1 MINPQPISSLVSRLR
16 GVAADFDRKIFGWSA
31 VLALFLLV
39 IYLIYFWSLKNGIDS
54 LNESGRRRLEVY
66 VTSLEN
72 VLDKYDYLPKT
83 LELNKDIF
91 MLLQNPQDKKLVA
104 TVNQYLEQ
112 INEQAK
118 SNVIYVIGLDG
129 VPLASSNWNQPSSF
143 VGINLSYRP
152 YVQDALHNI
161 PGRFY
166 GIGTTSQEAG
176 YYFAHGIYRNG
187 KILGIAAVKISL
199 DKLEKN
205 WSQGNDQVM
214 LVDENNVIFLSS
226 VPKLKYK
233 TIGHLDQKTLA
244 SLNETHQYFKQDLD
258 SIHFINAKF
267 LPYGTRVISIK
278 EESRKASLES
288 RERQQSLEILENV
301 GNPANMGNQEN
312 PENTAGSYLV
322 TEGRTMSQ
330 ANWRFILLSD
340 FGKVQTSAGTTSA
353 FAVVIFGLLT
363 FVFLYMRQRNMAI
376 VQNIAAKEALQHA
389 YDNLELMVA
398 ERTSALNLT
407 TRNLTLE
414 IAERHQAQLALQ
426 TTQNELIQAGKMAV
440 LGQMSAGITHEL
452 NQPLTALNML
462 SDNALVFLERGNIEE
477 ARKNLATIRQVI
489 DRMGTITRQL
499 KVFARKSASTLT
511 SVAIRNAI
519 MNAKFL
525 VDRRMQLEDVSF
537 NQLIPDM
544 EIFALGDSNRLE
556 QVLVN
561 LFNNA
566 LDSMENSTQS
576 CLTVEVHNTA
586 ERVFIAVKDTG
597 PGIPEEVL
605 SHLFEPFFT
614 TKAQG
619 AGLGLGLV
627 ISAQIVREFGGIL
640 SGKNVPD
647 SGAIFTVE
655 LRAAAQEVKNA

>member
-1 MINPQPISSLVSRLR
+1 VQNDASTNPAERQPISDLVSRLR
-16 GVAADFDRKIFGWSA
+16 VYCPVFNRNFVGWSFS
-31 VLALFLLV
+31 VVIFLFV
-39 IYLIYFWSLKNGIDS
+39 TYLIYFWSLKNGIDS
-54 LNESGRRRLEVY
+54 LNESGSRRLEVY
-66 VTSLEN
+66 ATSLEN

-83 LELNKDIF
+83 LELNKDVF
-91 MLLQNPQDKKLVA
+91 TLLQNPHDKKLVA

-112 INEQAK
+112 INDQAK

-129 VPLASSNWNQPSSF
+129 ITLASSNWSQSSSF

-152 YVQDALHNI
+152 YFLDALRHI

-166 GIGTTSQEAG
+166 GIGTTSNEAG

-187 KILGIAAVKISL
+187 KMLGVAAVKISL

-233 TIGHLDQKTLA
+233 TIGRLDQKTIDR
-244 SLNETHQYFKQDLD
+244 LNETHQYSKQELD
-258 SIHFINAKF
+258 PIHFINEGF

-278 EESRKASLES
+278 EEGKKASL
-288 RERQQSLEILENV
+288 
-301 GNPANMGNQEN
+301 GNP
-312 PENTAGSYLV
+312 AGSYLV
-322 TEGRTMSQ
+322 TEGRTVSQ

-353 FAVVIFGLLT
+353 FAVVIVGLMM

-376 VQNIAAKEALQHA
+376 KQNIAAKEALQHA

-407 TRNLTLE
+407 TRNLTQE
-414 IAERHQAQLALQ
+414 IAERYQAQQALQ

-452 NQPLTALNML
+452 NQPLTALHTL
-462 SDNALVFLERGNIEE
+462 SDNALVLLDRGNIEE
-477 ARKNLATIRQVI
+477 VRNNLSIIRQVV

-499 KVFARKSASTLT
+499 KVFARKSATTLT
-511 SVAIRNAI
+511 SVPTCNAI
-519 MNAKFL
+519 TNAKFL
-525 VDRRMQLEDVSF
+525 VDRRMQLEGVSF
-537 NQLIPDM
+537 NQIVPDN
-544 EIFALGDSNRLE
+544 EVFARGDGNRLE

-566 LDSMENSTQS
+566 LDSMEHSTHRR
-576 CLTVEVHNTA
+576 LTVEVRSA
-586 ERVFIAVKDTG
+586 GERILISVKDTG
-597 PGIPEEVL
+597 PGISEEV
-605 SHLFEPFFT
+605 SKHLFEPFYT

-619 AGLGLGLV
+619 VGLGLGLV
-627 ISAQIVREFGGIL
+627 ISAQIVREFGGEL
-640 SGKNVPD
+640 SGANSLD
-647 SGAIFTVE
+647 GGAIFTIE
-655 LRAAAQEVKNA
+655 LRAVAQEVNNV

>member
-1 MINPQPISSLVSRLR
+1 VQNDASTKSIKPQPGSGLVSRLR
-16 GVAADFDRKIFGWSA
+16 VFCPVFNRNFVGWSSA
-31 VLALFLLV
+31 FVIFLFV
-39 IYLIYFWSLKNGIDS
+39 TYLIYFWSLKNGIDS
-54 LNESGRRRLEVY
+54 LNESGSRRLEVY
-66 VTSLEN
+66 ATSLEN

-83 LELNKDIF
+83 LELNKDVST
-91 MLLQNPQDKKLVA
+91 LLQNPHDKKLVA

-129 VPLASSNWNQPSSF
+129 VTLASSNWNQPGSF

-152 YVQDALHNI
+152 YVQDALHHT

-166 GIGTTSQEAG
+166 GIGTTSKEAG

-187 KILGIAAVKISL
+187 KILGVAAVKISL

-233 TIGHLDQKTLA
+233 TIGRLDQKTIDR
-244 SLNETHQYFKQDLD
+244 LNETHQYFKQDLD
-258 SIHFINAKF
+258 PIHFINAGF

-278 EESRKASLES
+278 AEGKKASLE
-288 RERQQSLEILENV
+288 
-301 GNPANMGNQEN
+301 NPA
-312 PENTAGSYLV
+312 GSFLV
-322 TEGRTMSQ
+322 TEGRTVSQ
-330 ANWRFILLSD
+330 ANWRFLLLSD
-340 FGKVQTSAGTTSA
+340 FGKVQTGAGTTSA
-353 FAVVIFGLLT
+353 FAVAIFGLMT
-363 FVFLYMRQRNMAI
+363 FVFLYMRQRNMTI
-376 VQNIAAKEALQHA
+376 KQNIAAKEALQHA

-407 TRNLTLE
+407 TRNLTQE
-414 IAERHQAQLALQ
+414 IAERYQAQKALQ

-452 NQPLTALNML
+452 NQPLTALHTL
-462 SDNALVFLERGNIEE
+462 SDNAQVLLDRGNIEE
-477 ARKNLATIRQVI
+477 VRKNLSTIRQVVE
-489 DRMGTITRQL
+489 RMGTIIRQL

-511 SVAIRNAI
+511 SVPIRDAI

-525 VDRRMQLEDVSF
+525 IDRRMQLEGICLD
-537 NQLIPDM
+537 QIYPDH
-544 EIFALGDSNRLE
+544 EVFVLGDSNRLE

-566 LDSMENSTQS
+566 LDSMENSTQR
-576 CLTVEVHNTA
+576 CLTVTVRKAE
-586 ERVFIAVKDTG
+586 ERVFISVRDTG
-597 PGIPEEVL
+597 PGISDEV
-605 SHLFEPFFT
+605 SKHLFEPFYT

-619 AGLGLGLV
+619 VGLGLGLV
-627 ISAQIVREFGGIL
+627 ISAQIVREFGGEL
-640 SGKNVPD
+640 SGANSPD
-647 SGAIFTVE
+647 GGAIFTIE
-655 LRAAAQEVKNA
+655 LRAAAQEGQ

>member
-1 MINPQPISSLVSRLR
+1 MRTPQPTSSFASRLYGR
-16 GVAADFDRKIFGWSA
+16 CPVFKNKLAGWGAVAVIF
-31 VLALFLLV
+31 LFV
-39 IYLIYFWSLKNGIDS
+39 SYLIYFWSLKNGIES
-54 LNESGRRRLEVY
+54 LNESGKRRLEVY

-83 LELNKDIF
+83 LELNKDVF
-91 MLLQNPQDKKLVA
+91 TLLQNPHDKKLVA
-104 TVNQYLEQ
+104 TVNRYLEQ

-129 VPLASSNWNQPSSF
+129 VTLAASNWNQPGSF

-152 YVQDALHNI
+152 YVQDALNHI
-161 PGRFY
+161 PGKFY
-166 GIGTTSQEAG
+166 GIGTTSNQAG

-187 KILGIAAVKISL
+187 KILGVAAVKISL
-199 DKLEKN
+199 DKLEKT

-233 TIGHLDQKTLA
+233 TIGRLDQKTIDR
-244 SLNETHQYFKQDLD
+244 LNETHQYFKQELD
-258 SIHFINAKF
+258 PIHFVDAKF

-278 EESRKASLES
+278 EEGRKAS
-288 RERQQSLEILENV
+288 
-301 GNPANMGNQEN
+301 QEN
-312 PENTAGSYLV
+312 PAGSYLV
-322 TEGRTMSQ
+322 TEGRTMLQ

-353 FAVVIFGLLT
+353 FAIAILALLM
-363 FVFLYMRQRNMAI
+363 FVFLYMRQRHLAI
-376 VQNIAAKEALQHA
+376 MQNIAAKEALQHA

-407 TRNLTLE
+407 TRNLTEE
-414 IAERHQAQLALQ
+414 IAERRQAQQALQ

-452 NQPLTALNML
+452 NQPLTALHTL
-462 SDNALVFLERGNIEE
+462 SGNALVLLERGNVEE
-477 ARKNLATIRQVI
+477 ARKNLSTIQQVI
-489 DRMGTITRQL
+489 DRMATITRQL
-499 KVFARKSASTLT
+499 KVFSRKSASTLT
-511 SVAIRNAI
+511 SVPVCSAITNAT
-519 MNAKFL
+519 FL
-525 VDRRMQLEDVSF
+525 VNRRMQLEEVSF
-537 NQLIPDM
+537 NQIVPDY
-544 EIFALGDSNRLE
+544 EVFARGDSNRLE

-566 LDSMENSTQS
+566 LDSMENSEQRS
-576 CLTVEVHNTA
+576 LTVKVHSTK
-586 ERVFIAVKDTG
+586 ERVFISVKDTG
-597 PGIPEEVL
+597 PGISDEAL
-605 SHLFEPFFT
+605 KHLFEPFFT

-627 ISAQIVREFGGIL
+627 ISAQIVREFGGEL
-640 SGKNVPD
+640 SGANSPD
-647 SGAIFTVE
+647 GGAIFTIE
-655 LRAAAQEVKNA
+655 LRAVSAGGQ

>member
-1 MINPQPISSLVSRLR
+1 MNTPQPTRSIASRLYGR
-16 GVAADFDRKIFGWSA
+16 CPIFKSKLAGWGVVF
-31 VLALFLLV
+31 VVFLLV
-39 IYLIYFWSLKNGIDS
+39 SYLIYFWSLKSGIDS

-66 VTSLEN
+66 EASLEN

-83 LELNKDIF
+83 LELNRDVSA
-91 MLLQNPQDKKLVA
+91 LLQHPHDKKLVA
-104 TVNQYLEQ
+104 AVNLYLEQ

-129 VPLASSNWNQPSSF
+129 VTLAASNWNQAGSF
-143 VGINLSYRP
+143 VGIHLSYRP
-152 YVQDALHNI
+152 YFQDALHHI

-166 GIGTTSQEAG
+166 GIGTTSIQAG
-176 YYFAHGIYRNG
+176 YYFAHGIYKNG
-187 KILGIAAVKISL
+187 KILGVAAVKISL

-233 TIGHLDQKTLA
+233 TIGRLDQKTIDR
-244 SLNETHQYFKQDLD
+244 LNETHQYFKQELD
-258 SIHFINAKF
+258 PIHFVNAGF
-267 LPYGTRVISIK
+267 LPGTRIISIK
-278 EESRKASLES
+278 EEGKRASPE
-288 RERQQSLEILENV
+288 
-301 GNPANMGNQEN
+301 NPA
-312 PENTAGSYLV
+312 GSFLV
-322 TEGRTMSQ
+322 TEGKVMSQ

-340 FGKVQTSAGTTSA
+340 FGKVQTSAVTTSA
-353 FAVVIFGLLT
+353 FAIAIFGLLM

-376 VQNIAAKEALQHA
+376 MQNIAAKEALQHA

-407 TRNLTLE
+407 TRNLTQE
-414 IAERHQAQLALQ
+414 IAERYQAQQALQ

-452 NQPLTALNML
+452 NQPLTALHTL
-462 SDNALVFLERGNIEE
+462 SDNALVLLDRGKIEE
-477 ARKNLATIRQVI
+477 VRNNLSTIRQVV

-499 KVFARKSASTLT
+499 KVFARKSTSTLT
-511 SVAIRNAI
+511 AVPICKAI

-537 NQLIPDM
+537 NQIVPDN
-544 EIFALGDSNRLE
+544 EVFARGDSNRLE

-566 LDSMENSTQS
+566 LDSMENSPQRN
-576 CLTVEVHNTA
+576 LTVEIRHRD
-586 ERVFIAVKDTG
+586 ERIFILVRDTG
-597 PGIPEEVL
+597 PGMPEEV
-605 SHLFEPFFT
+605 SKHLFEPFFT

-640 SGKNVPD
+640 SGANSPD
-647 SGAIFTVE
+647 GGAIFTIE
-655 LRAAAQEVKNA
+655 LRAVAQEVTDA

>member
-1 MINPQPISSLVSRLR
+1 MNTPQSTSSFVSRLYGR
-16 GVAADFDRKIFGWSA
+16 CPIFKNKLAGWGGIF
-31 VLALFLLV
+31 VVFLLV
-39 IYLIYFWSLKNGIDS
+39 SYLIYFWSLKSGIDS

-66 VTSLEN
+66 EASLEN

-83 LELNKDIF
+83 LELNKDVSA
-91 MLLQNPQDKKLVA
+91 LLQHPHDKKLVA
-104 TVNQYLEQ
+104 AVNLYLEQ

-129 VPLASSNWNQPSSF
+129 VTLAASNWNQAGSF
-143 VGINLSYRP
+143 VGIHLSYRP
-152 YVQDALHNI
+152 YFQDALHHI

-166 GIGTTSQEAG
+166 GIGTTSIQAG
-176 YYFAHGIYRNG
+176 YYFAHGIYKNG
-187 KILGIAAVKISL
+187 KILGVAAVKISL

-233 TIGHLDQKTLA
+233 TIGRLDQKTIDR
-244 SLNETHQYFKQDLD
+244 LNETHQYFKQELD
-258 SIHFINAKF
+258 PIHFVNAGF
-267 LPYGTRVISIK
+267 LPGTRIISIK
-278 EESRKASLES
+278 EEGRKTD
-288 RERQQSLEILENV
+288 
-301 GNPANMGNQEN
+301 QEN
-312 PENTAGSYLV
+312 PAGSFLV
-322 TEGRTMSQ
+322 TEGKTMSQ

-340 FGKVQTSAGTTSA
+340 FGKVQAGAVTTSA
-353 FAVVIFGLLT
+353 FAIAIFGLLM

-376 VQNIAAKEALQHA
+376 MQNIAAKEALQHA

-407 TRNLTLE
+407 TRNLTRE
-414 IAERHQAQLALQ
+414 ITERYQAQQALQ

-452 NQPLTALNML
+452 NQPLTALHTL
-462 SDNALVFLERGNIEE
+462 SDNALVLLDRGKIEE
-477 ARKNLATIRQVI
+477 ARNNLSTIRQVV

-511 SVAIRNAI
+511 AVPLCNAI
-519 MNAKFL
+519 TNAKFL

-537 NQLIPDM
+537 NQIVPDN
-544 EIFALGDSNRLE
+544 EVFARGDSNRLE

-566 LDSMENSTQS
+566 LDSMENSTQR
-576 CLTVEVHNTA
+576 CLTVEIRCQG
-586 ERVFIAVKDTG
+586 ERIFISVQDTG
-597 PGIPEEVL
+597 PGLPEEV
-605 SHLFEPFFT
+605 SKHLFEPFFT

-640 SGKNVPD
+640 SGTNSPD
-647 SGAIFTVE
+647 GGAIFTIE
-655 LRAAAQEVKNA
+655 LRAVAQGVNNA

>member
-1 MINPQPISSLVSRLR
+1 MQNAASIKLMKPQPTNGLVSRLR
-16 GVAADFDRKIFGWSA
+16 VFCPVLNRNLVGWSA
-31 VLALFLLV
+31 AFVLFLFV
-39 IYLIYFWSLKNGIDS
+39 TYLIYFWSLKSGIDS
-54 LNESGRRRLEVY
+54 LNESGTRRLEVY
-66 VTSLEN
+66 ATSLEN

-83 LELNKDIF
+83 LELNKDVF
-91 MLLQNPQDKKLVA
+91 TLLQNPHDKKLVV
-104 TVNQYLEQ
+104 TVNRYLEQ

-129 VPLASSNWNQPSSF
+129 VTLASSNWNQPSSF
-143 VGINLSYRP
+143 VGTNLSYRP
-152 YVQDALHNI
+152 YVQDALHHI

-166 GIGTTSQEAG
+166 GIGTTSNEPG

-187 KILGIAAVKISL
+187 KILGVAAVKISL

-233 TIGHLDQKTLA
+233 TIGRLDQKTIDR
-244 SLNETHQYFKQDLD
+244 LNETHQYFKQSLD
-258 SIHFINAKF
+258 PIHFINAGF

-278 EESRKASLES
+278 EEGKKASLE
-288 RERQQSLEILENV
+288 
-301 GNPANMGNQEN
+301 NPAE
-312 PENTAGSYLV
+312 SYLV

-353 FAVVIFGLLT
+353 FAVVIVGLLM
-363 FVFLYMRQRNMAI
+363 FVFLYIRQRNMAI
-376 VQNIAAKEALQHA
+376 KQNIAAKEALQHA

-407 TRNLTLE
+407 TRNLTQE
-414 IAERHQAQLALQ
+414 IAERYQAQQALQ

-452 NQPLTALNML
+452 NQPLTALYTL
-462 SDNALVFLERGNIEE
+462 SDNALVLLDRGNVEE
-477 ARKNLATIRQVI
+477 ARKNLSTIRQVV
-489 DRMGTITRQL
+489 DRMGAIIRQL

-511 SVAIRNAI
+511 SVPIRNAI

-525 VDRRMQLEDVSF
+525 VDRRIQLEDVSF
-537 NQLIPDM
+537 DQIFPDD
-544 EIFALGDSNRLE
+544 EVFARGDSNRLE

-566 LDSMENSTQS
+566 LDSMENSTHRH
-576 CLTVEVHNTA
+576 LTVEVHSA
-586 ERVFIAVKDTG
+586 GARVFILVKDTG

-605 SHLFEPFFT
+605 KHLFEPFYT

-619 AGLGLGLV
+619 VGLGLGLV
-627 ISAQIVREFGGIL
+627 ISAQIVREFGGEL
-640 SGKNVPD
+640 SGTNSPD
-647 SGAIFTVE
+647 GGATFTIE
-655 LRAAAQEVKNA
+655 LRAVAQEVRNA

>member
-1 MINPQPISSLVSRLR
+1 MNTPQSASSFVSRLYGR
-16 GVAADFDRKIFGWSA
+16 CPVFKNRVAGWGA
-31 VLALFLLV
+31 VVVIFLLV
-39 IYLIYFWSLKNGIDS
+39 SYLIYFWSLKNGIDS
-54 LNESGRRRLEVY
+54 LNESGTRRLEVY
-66 VTSLEN
+66 ETSLEN

-83 LELNKDIF
+83 LELNKDVST
-91 MLLQNPQDKKLVA
+91 LLQHPRDKKLVA
-104 TVNQYLEQ
+104 AVNRYLEQ

-129 VPLASSNWNQPSSF
+129 VTLAASNWNQPGSF
-143 VGINLSYRP
+143 VGIHLSYRP
-152 YVQDALHNI
+152 YFQDALHHI

-166 GIGTTSQEAG
+166 GIGTTSNQAG
-176 YYFAHGIYRNG
+176 YYFAHGIYKDG
-187 KILGIAAVKISL
+187 KILGVAAVKISL
-199 DKLEKN
+199 DKLEKT

-233 TIGHLDQKTLA
+233 TIGRLDRKTIDR
-244 SLNETHQYFKQDLD
+244 LNQTHQYFKQELD
-258 SIHFINAKF
+258 PIHFVNAGF

-278 EESRKASLES
+278 EEGRKVS
-288 RERQQSLEILENV
+288 
-301 GNPANMGNQEN
+301 QEN
-312 PENTAGSYLV
+312 PAESYLV

-340 FGKVQTSAGTTSA
+340 FGNVQTHAVATSV
-353 FAVVIFGLLT
+353 FAIVIFGLLM
-363 FVFLYMRQRNMAI
+363 FVFLYVRQRNMAI
-376 VQNIAAKEALQHA
+376 MQNIAAKEALQHA

-407 TRNLTLE
+407 TRNLTQE
-414 IAERHQAQLALQ
+414 IAERYQAQQALQ

-452 NQPLTALNML
+452 NQPLTALHTL
-462 SDNALVFLERGNIEE
+462 SDNALVLLERGNIEQV
-477 ARKNLATIRQVI
+477 KNNLSTIRQVV
-489 DRMGTITRQL
+489 DRMGTIIRQL

-511 SVAIRNAI
+511 SVPLRNAI
-519 MNAKFL
+519 TNAKFL

-537 NQLIPDM
+537 NQIVPDYEM
-544 EIFALGDSNRLE
+544 YARGDSNRLE

-566 LDSMENSTQS
+566 LDSMENSEQRS
-576 CLTVEVHNTA
+576 LTVEVRSA
-586 ERVFIAVKDTG
+586 EDRIFISVRDTG
-597 PGIPEEVL
+597 PGIPEEAL
-605 SHLFEPFFT
+605 KHLFEPFFT

-627 ISAQIVREFGGIL
+627 ISSQIVREFGGVL
-640 SGKNVPD
+640 SGTNSPD
-647 SGAIFTVE
+647 GGAIFTME
-655 LRAAAQEVKNA
+655 LRAAAQEVDNA

>member
-1 MINPQPISSLVSRLR
+1 LSGWHEAGFHAKSGVIELKMPQPTSGFASRLR
-16 GVAADFDRKIFGWSA
+16 SHCPVFNSKLVSWS
-31 VLALFLLV
+31 VLFILFLFV
-39 IYLIYFWSLKNGIDS
+39 SYLIYFWSLKNGIDS

-83 LELNKDIF
+83 LELNKDVF
-91 MLLQNPQDKKLVA
+91 TLLQNPHDKKLVA

-129 VPLASSNWNQPSSF
+129 VTLAASNWNQPNSF
-143 VGINLSYRP
+143 VGINLSFRP
-152 YVQDALHNI
+152 YVQDALHHI

-166 GIGTTSQEAG
+166 GIGTTSKEPG

-187 KILGIAAVKISL
+187 KILGVAAVKISL
-199 DKLEKN
+199 GQLEKN

-233 TIGHLDQKTLA
+233 TIGRLDQKTIDR
-244 SLNETHQYFKQDLD
+244 LNETHQYFKQNLD
-258 SIHFINAKF
+258 PIHFVNAGF
-267 LPYGTRVISIK
+267 LPNGTRVISIK
-278 EESRKASLES
+278 EEGKKAS
-288 RERQQSLEILENV
+288 
-301 GNPANMGNQEN
+301 QEN
-312 PENTAGSYLV
+312 PAGSYLV

-340 FGKVQTSAGTTSA
+340 FGKVQTSAVTTGA
-353 FAVVIFGLLT
+353 FAVVIFGLLM

-376 VQNIAAKEALQHA
+376 MQNNAAKEALQHA

-407 TRNLTLE
+407 TRNLTQE
-414 IAERHQAQLALQ
+414 IAERYQAQQALQ

-452 NQPLTALNML
+452 NQPLTALHTL
-462 SDNALVFLERGNIEE
+462 SDNALVLLERGNIEE
-477 ARKNLATIRQVI
+477 ARNNLSTIRQVI

-499 KVFARKSASTLT
+499 KVFSRKSASALT
-511 SVAIRNAI
+511 SVPICNAI
-519 MNAKFL
+519 TNAKFL
-525 VDRRMQLEDVSF
+525 VDRRMQLENVSF
-537 NQLIPDM
+537 KQIVPDN
-544 EIFALGDSNRLE
+544 EVFAQGDSNRLE

-566 LDSMENSTQS
+566 LDSMENSAQR
-576 CLTVEVHNTA
+576 CLTVEVHSA
-586 ERVFIAVKDTG
+586 EERVFISVKDTG
-597 PGIPEEVL
+597 SGIPEEAMK
-605 SHLFEPFFT
+605 HLFEPFFT

-627 ISAQIVREFGGIL
+627 ISAQIVREFGGTL
-640 SGKNVPD
+640 SGANSPD
-647 SGAIFTVE
+647 GGALFTLE
-655 LRAAAQEVKNA
+655 LRAVRAGGQ